1 MADDFLNSTQT
12 TGAIAVGG
20 SVNGNVDA
28 AADNDWFRVSL
39 TAGHVYQFDLEGS
52 ATARGTLPNPFLE
65 LYDVTGRTLE
75 FVDDNDGAGN
85 NASGTFAPI
94 FSGVYFLN
102 ASSAV
107 LSDMGTYRLSVADTG
122 ATRLPASHGVNPV
135 TNPDPLAGD
144 KIIDAATHGLNWQ
157 IGSTRTINW
166 ALADGLKDEVWR
178 DAPGTIANLTNI
190 FNNISTFANINFNYV
205 GYHANPAEAFYAGS
219 DITISL
225 DRFFVSAFGGNA
237 TWAIGLFPETS
248 FTTDFYPGN
257 AGTQGYRGAPGD
269 VFINVNSQAYDLP
282 SYAPGSAGY
291 ALLIHELGHV
301 LGLKHP
307 FDSGG
312 TGRPT
317 LGQLGAEVLN
327 NDWFSVMAYQDDYN
341 YNFRFWDPATPMAM
355 DVLALQ
361 YIYGANPQTNAGN
374 TTHSLQQNLRY
385 QAIWDAGGMD
395 VVDVSAAT
403 AGWTITLPIYQPS
416 LIMDTK
422 LGIATLVNEASLSSP
437 LTLYWLL
444 GSIENATGSSFS
456 DRLEGNEL
464 SNLFFG
470 RGGND
475 DIVGGAG
482 MDIARYSGQRIGYS
496 MTGNA
501 TERTITDRTAGR
513 DGIDSLQGIERL
525 QFSDGVLA
533 YDNSKD
539 DNAGKGYLI
548 YRAAFDRVPD
558 VEGLGYWIR
567 ELDRGQDFG
576 AVVAA
581 SFIASEEFIRL
592 NGANTSNAQFVNLLY
607 QNVLH
612 RAGEAEGVAYWL
624 GELNNGGA
632 RSNMLAS
639 FAVSAENV
647 NNVAPLISDGIFFV

>member
-20 SVNGNVDA
+20 SITGNIDS

-39 TAGHVYQFDLEGS
+39 TAGRVYQFDFEGL

-94 FSGVYFLN
+94 FSGVYYLN

-107 LSDMGTYRLSVADTG
+107 LADMGTYRLGVVDTG
-122 ATRLPASHGVNPV
+122 ATQLPASHGVNSVNTPG
-135 TNPDPLAGD
+135 PLAGD

-178 DAPGTIANLTNI
+178 DAPGTIATLTSI

-219 DITISL
+219 DVTVSL
-225 DRFFVSAFGGNA
+225 DRAFVSAFGGNA

-257 AGTQGYRGAPGD
+257 AGIQGYRGAPGD

-307 FDSGG
+307 FDDGG

-317 LGQLGAEVLN
+317 LEQLGADVLN
-327 NDWFSVMAYQDDYN
+327 NDWFSVMAYRDDYN

-361 YIYGANPQTNAGN
+361 YIYGANQQTNVGN
-374 TTHSLQQNLRY
+374 STHSLLQNLRY
-385 QAIWDAGGMD
+385 QAIWDAGGID
-395 VVDVSAAT
+395 VVDVSTAA

-444 GSIENATGSSFS
+444 GNIENATGSSFS

-464 SNLFFG
+464 SNLFSG

-482 MDIARYSGQRIGYS
+482 MDIAQFSGVRSEYTL
-496 MTGNA
+496 TGNA

-533 YDNSKD
+533 FDNSRT
-539 DNAGKGYLI
+539 DNGGKGYLI

-567 ELDRGQDFG
+567 ELDRGQDYG

-581 SFIASEEFIRL
+581 SFITSPEFIAL
-592 NGANTSNAQFVNLLY
+592 NGVNTSNAQFVNLLY

-612 RAGEAEGVAYWL
+612 RAGEADGVGYWL
-624 GELNNGGA
+624 AELNNGGS

-639 FAVSAENV
+639 FAISTENV
-647 NNVAPLISDGIFFV
+647 NNVASQINDGIFFV